1 MITAPKGHIGH
12 TFCAAGALESAF
24 GILSIKNSIV
34 PKILNLE
41 QPLDNELTF
50 AMDNVHKNVDVVLKT
65 ALAFGGINSALI
77 YKSYKHQP
85 KL

>member
-1 MITAPKGHIGH
+1 MEEWCPNEQNEEKNPKIEVSQLKKAVITAPKGHVGH

-41 QPLDNELTF
+41 
-50 AMDNVHKNVDVVLKT
+50 
-65 ALAFGGINSALI
+65 
-77 YKSYKHQP
+77 
-85 KL
+85 